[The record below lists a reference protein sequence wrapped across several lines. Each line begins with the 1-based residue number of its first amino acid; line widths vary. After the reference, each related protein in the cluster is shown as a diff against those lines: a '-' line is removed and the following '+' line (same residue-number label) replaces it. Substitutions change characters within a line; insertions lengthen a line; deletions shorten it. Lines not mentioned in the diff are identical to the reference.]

1 MLEILFLLL
10 PIAAGYGWYMGR
22 RSIRQHQTYQH
33 KKLSRDYFT
42 GLNFLLSNESDKAVD
57 LFISM
62 LDVDDETIDTHLSL
76 GSLFRKRG
84 EVDRSIRIHQNLIA
98 RPSLTHDQRD
108 IAMMELG
115 KDYLAAGFYDRA
127 EEIFLNLVSQDDHS
141 EEAESQLIAIYQVTK
156 DWQKA
161 IDITKRL
168 SRKRQQ
174 SLKPVIAHFYCQ
186 LSDEAANL
194 DEKLKKLQQA
204 LKQDPKC
211 GRALLAL
218 AQQHQEL
225 TQFEQCKASLY
236 QLLEADIELFAD
248 GLAIARQLY
257 RETEDPKGYQ
267 ALLRQ
272 AMEKGAGASVVVA
285 LAQEMIANGELK
297 GAENLVLD
305 ALYRHPTMK
314 GFQHLMKMHVR
325 QAEDGQAKQSLS
337 MLEQLVEQQIKF
349 RPSYRCKEC
358 GFPSHALYWHCP
370 SCKSW
375 GSIKR
380 IRGLDG
386 E

>member
-22 RSIRQHQTYQH
+22 RSVRQKQTNQR
-33 KKLSRDYFT
+33 KQLSRDYFT

-98 RPSLTHDQRD
+98 RPSLTTEQRD

-127 EEIFLNLVSQDDHS
+127 EEIFINLVNQEDHS
-141 EEAESQLIAIYQVTK
+141 EEAETQLIAIYQVTK

-161 IDITKRL
+161 IDIIKKL
-168 SRKRQQ
+168 KRKRQQ
-174 SLKPVIAHFYCQ
+174 VLKHDSAHFYCE
-186 LSDEAANL
+186 LAAESA
-194 DEKLKKLQQA
+194 DDAIKLKRLLSANKI
-204 LKQDPKC
+204 DPSC
-211 GRALLAL
+211 GRALLTL
-218 AQQHQEL
+218 AELYLKLEDFKSCKQYIEKLLNTDIDLFPDSLPIAKQVYLLTDDNIGYQEL
-225 TQFEQCKASLY
+225 LR
-236 QLLEADIELFAD
+236 EAI
-248 GLAIARQLY
+248 
-257 RETEDPKGYQ
+257 
-267 ALLRQ
+267 
-272 AMEKGAGASVVVA
+272 EKGAGASIAVT
-285 LAQEMIANGELK
+285 LAQHMISQGNEK
-297 GAENLVLD
+297 DAEKLILEG
-305 ALYRHPTMK
+305 LIRHPTMK
-314 GFQHLMKMHVR
+314 SFQHLMKMHVK
-325 QAEDGQAKQSLS
+325 QAEDGQAKKSLS

-349 RPSYRCKEC
+349 RPGYRCSEC
-358 GFPSHALYWHCP
+358 GFPSHRLYWHCP
-370 SCKSW
+370 SCKNW

-380 IRGLDG
+380 VRGLDG

>member
-22 RSIRQHQTYQH
+22 RSIRQNQSNQR
-33 KKLSRDYFT
+33 KQLSRDYFT

-98 RPSLTHDQRD
+98 RPTLTNEQRD

-141 EEAESQLIAIYQVTK
+141 EESETQLIAIYQVIK
-156 DWQKA
+156 EWQKA

-174 SLKPVIAHFYCQ
+174 VLKPITAHFYCQ
-186 LSDEAANL
+186 LADETSDDA
-194 DEKLKKLQQA
+194 EKIKLLQQA

-211 GRALLAL
+211 GRALLTL
-218 AQQHQEL
+218 AKKFL
-225 TQFEQCKASLY
+225 DAKDYSQCKSMLIALKK
-236 QLLEADIELFAD
+236 ADIELFAD
-248 GLAIARQLY
+248 ALPTAKQVY
-257 RETEDPKGYQ
+257 RDTQDNEGYQ
-267 ALLRQ
+267 ELLAG
-272 AMEKGAGASVVVA
+272 AMAEGAGASVVVA
-285 LAQEMIANGELK
+285 LAQHMIN
-297 GAENLVLD
+297 
-305 ALYRHPTMK
+305 
-314 GFQHLMKMHVR
+314 
-325 QAEDGQAKQSLS
+325 
-337 MLEQLVEQQIKF
+337 
-349 RPSYRCKEC
+349 
-358 GFPSHALYWHCP
+358 
-370 SCKSW
+370 
-375 GSIKR
+375 
-380 IRGLDG
+380 
-386 E
+386 

>member
-22 RSIRQHQTYQH
+22 RSIRQNQTNQR
-33 KKLSRDYFT
+33 KQMSRDYFT

-98 RPSLTHDQRD
+98 RPSLTNEQRD

-141 EEAESQLIAIYQVTK
+141 EESETQLITIYQVIK
-156 DWQKA
+156 EWQKA

-174 SLKPVIAHFYCQ
+174 ALKPTIAHFYCQ
-186 LSDEAANL
+186 LADETANEA
-194 DEKLKKLQQA
+194 DKIKLLQQA
-204 LKQDPKC
+204 LKQDPNC
-211 GRALLAL
+211 GRALLTL
-218 AQQHQEL
+218 AKKFL
-225 TQFEQCKASLY
+225 DMKDFAQCKSMLIALK
-236 QLLEADIELFAD
+236 QADIELFAD
-248 GLAIARQLY
+248 ALPTAKQVFRDTA
-257 RETEDPKGYQ
+257 DKDGYQ
-267 ALLRQ
+267 ELLAG
-272 AMEKGAGASVVVA
+272 AMAAGAGASVVVA
-285 LAQEMIANGELK
+285 LAHHLIAQNDIK
-297 GAENLVLD
+297 AAETMVLD
-305 ALYRHPTMK
+305 ALYRHPTMR
-314 GFQHLMKMHVR
+314 GFQHLMQLHLS
-325 QAEDGQAKQSLS
+325 QAEEGQAKQSLT
-337 MLEQLVEQQIKF
+337 MLEQLVEQQIRF
-349 RPSYRCKEC
+349 RPSYRCKDC
-358 GFPSHALYWHCP
+358 GFPSHSLYWHCP
-370 SCKSW
+370 SCKHW
-375 GSIKR
+375 GTIKR

>member
-10 PIAAGYGWYMGR
+10 PIAAAYGWYMGR
-22 RSIRQHQTYQH
+22 RSIRQNQSNQR
-33 KKLSRDYFT
+33 KQLSRDYFT

-98 RPSLTHDQRD
+98 RPNLANEQRD

-127 EEIFLNLVSQDDHS
+127 EEIFINLVSQDDHS
-141 EEAESQLIAIYQVTK
+141 EESETQLIAIYQVIK
-156 DWQKA
+156 EWQKA

-174 SLKPVIAHFYCQ
+174 VLKPLTAHFYCQ
-186 LSDEAANL
+186 LADEASDDAQKI
-194 DEKLKKLQQA
+194 KLLQQA
-204 LKQDPKC
+204 LKQDPQC
-211 GRALLAL
+211 GRALLTL
-218 AQQHQEL
+218 AKKFLDIQDYA
-225 TQFEQCKASLY
+225 QCKQMLL
-236 QLLEADIELFAD
+236 QLKKADIELFAD
-248 GLAIARQLY
+248 AILTAKQVYRDTQDKEGFQELLA
-257 RETEDPKGYQ
+257 G
-267 ALLRQ
+267 
-272 AMEKGAGASVVVA
+272 AMADGAGASVVVA
-285 LAQEMIANGELK
+285 LAQHMISLDEIKA
-297 GAENLVLD
+297 AETMVLD

-314 GFQHLMKMHVR
+314 GFQHLMQMHLR
-325 QAEDGQAKQSLS
+325 QAEEGQAKQSLT

-370 SCKSW
+370 SCKNW

>member
-10 PIAAGYGWYMGR
+10 PIAAAYGWYMGR
-22 RSIRQHQTYQH
+22 RSIRQNQSNQR
-33 KKLSRDYFT
+33 KQLSRDYFT

-98 RPSLTHDQRD
+98 RPNLANEQRD

-127 EEIFLNLVSQDDHS
+127 EEIFINLVSQDDHS
-141 EEAESQLIAIYQVTK
+141 EESETQLIAIYQVIK
-156 DWQKA
+156 EWQKA

-174 SLKPVIAHFYCQ
+174 VLKPLTAHFYCQ
-186 LSDEAANL
+186 LADEASDDAQKI
-194 DEKLKKLQQA
+194 KLLQQA
-204 LKQDPKC
+204 LKQDPQC
-211 GRALLAL
+211 GRALLTL
-218 AQQHQEL
+218 AKKYLDIQDYA
-225 TQFEQCKASLY
+225 QCKQMLL
-236 QLLEADIELFAD
+236 QLKKADIELFAD
-248 GLAIARQLY
+248 VIPTAKQVYRDTQDKEGFQELLA
-257 RETEDPKGYQ
+257 G
-267 ALLRQ
+267 
-272 AMEKGAGASVVVA
+272 AMADGAGASVVVA
-285 LAQEMIANGELK
+285 LAQHMISLDEIKA
-297 GAENLVLD
+297 AETMVLD

-314 GFQHLMKMHVR
+314 GFQHLMQMHLR
-325 QAEDGQAKQSLS
+325 QAEEGQAKQSLT

-370 SCKSW
+370 SCKNW

>member
-22 RSIRQHQTYQH
+22 RSVRHKQSSDR

-62 LDVDDETIDTHLSL
+62 LDVDDDTIDTHLSL

-98 RPSLTHDQRD
+98 RPSLATEQRD

-127 EEIFLNLVSQDDHS
+127 EEIFQNLVKQDDHS
-141 EEAESQLIAIYQVTK
+141 EAAETHLIDIYQVTK
-156 DWQKA
+156 EWQKA
-161 IDITKRL
+161 INIIKSL
-168 SRKRQQ
+168 KRKRQLV
-174 SLKPVIAHFYCQ
+174 LKHNTAHFYCELANEEADSGGQ
-186 LSDEAANL
+186 LKLLHAAI
-194 DEKLKKLQQA
+194 
-204 LKQDPKC
+204 KQDPQC
-211 GRALLAL
+211 GRAILTL
-218 AQQHQEL
+218 AQKYLDQDEL
-225 TQFEQCKASLY
+225 IKCKDMLY
-236 QLLEADIELFAD
+236 KLLEADVELIPDA
-248 GLAIARQLY
+248 LATCRQAY
-257 RETEDPKGYQ
+257 HESHDSTGYCDF
-267 ALLRQ
+267 LRQ
-272 AMEKGAGASVVVA
+272 ALQQGAGASVA
-285 LAQEMIANGELK
+285 ITLAQHLIEQGETQA
-297 GAENLVLD
+297 AEKLVLD
-305 ALYRHPTMK
+305 GLYRHPTMK
-314 GFQHLMKMHVR
+314 SFQHLMQMQMQ
-325 QAEDGQAKQSLS
+325 QAEDGQAKESLT
-337 MLEQLVEQQIKF
+337 MLEKLVQQQIKF
-349 RPSYRCKEC
+349 RPGYRCSEC
-358 GFPSHALYWHCP
+358 GFPSHSLYWHCP

>member
-22 RSIRQHQTYQH
+22 RSIRQNQSNQR
-33 KKLSRDYFT
+33 KQLSRDYFT

-62 LDVDDETIDTHLSL
+62 LDVDDDTIDTHLSL

-98 RPSLTHDQRD
+98 RPSLTNEQRD

-127 EEIFLNLVSQDDHS
+127 EEIFINLVSQDDHS
-141 EEAESQLIAIYQVTK
+141 EESETQLIDIYQVTK
-156 DWQKA
+156 EWQKA
-161 IDITKRL
+161 IDITKGL

-174 SLKPVIAHFYCQ
+174 ALKSITAHFYCQ
-186 LSDEAANL
+186 LADEANND
-194 DEKLKKLQQA
+194 DEKINLLQQA
-204 LKQDPKC
+204 LKQDPQC
-211 GRALLAL
+211 GRALLTLAKKFVDLQQYQQSKAMLIAL
-218 AQQHQEL
+218 
-225 TQFEQCKASLY
+225 K
-236 QLLEADIELFAD
+236 EADIELFAD
-248 GLAIARQLY
+248 ALPTAKLVFTDTQ
-257 RETEDPKGYQ
+257 DPEGYQ
-267 ALLRQ
+267 ELLAG
-272 AMEKGAGASVVVA
+272 AMAAGAGASVVVA
-285 LAQEMIANGELK
+285 LAEHLISLDEIKA
-297 GAENLVLD
+297 AENIVLD

-314 GFQHLMKMHVR
+314 GFQHLMQMHLR
-325 QAEDGQAKQSLS
+325 QAEEGQAKQSLT

-358 GFPSHALYWHCP
+358 GFPSHGLYWYCP
-370 SCKSW
+370 SCKKW

>member
-22 RSIRQHQTYQH
+22 RSIRH
-33 KKLSRDYFT
+33 KQNSKRKQLSRDYFT

-62 LDVDDETIDTHLSL
+62 LDVDDDTIDTHLSL

-98 RPSLTHDQRD
+98 RPSLTNEQRD

-127 EEIFLNLVSQDDHS
+127 EEIFLNLVRQEDHS
-141 EEAESQLIAIYQVTK
+141 QEAEDQLIAIYQVTK

-161 IDITKRL
+161 IDIIKTLK
-168 SRKRQQ
+168 RKRQQ
-174 SLKPVIAHFYCQ
+174 SLKQLCAHLYCE
-186 LSDEAANL
+186 LADEQQDL
-194 DEKLKKLQQA
+194 ELKLKTLSLA
-204 LKQDPKC
+204 LKQDNNC
-211 GRALLAL
+211 GRALLHL
-218 AQQHQEL
+218 ARLYLNQQDIAHGKEMIVRL
-225 TQFEQCKASLY
+225 KD
-236 QLLEADIELFAD
+236 ADIELFPEA
-248 GLAIARQLY
+248 LAITNELYQSPNERSAY
-257 RETEDPKGYQ
+257 RE
-267 ALLRQ
+267 LLRE
-272 AMEKGAGASVVVA
+272 ALELGAGASVA
-285 LAQEMIANGELK
+285 ITLAQNMIEHGDIQD
-297 GAENLVLD
+297 AEKLILD
-305 ALYRHPTMK
+305 GLYRHPTMK
-314 GFQHLMKMHVR
+314 SFQHLMKMQLQ
-325 QAEDGQAKQSLS
+325 QAEDGEAKKSLT
-337 MLEQLVEQQIKF
+337 MLSELVEQQIKY
-349 RPSYRCKEC
+349 RPSYRCIEC
-358 GFPSHALYWHCP
+358 GFPSHTLYWHCP

>member
-22 RSIRQHQTYQH
+22 RSIRQNQQHQQ

-98 RPSLTHDQRD
+98 RPSLTTEQRD
-108 IAMMELG
+108 QAMMELG

-127 EEIFLNLVSQDDHS
+127 EEIFLNLVRQEDHTEES
-141 EEAESQLIAIYQVTK
+141 ETLLIDIYQVTK

-161 IDITKRL
+161 IDITKGL
-168 SRKRQQ
+168 KRKRQQ
-174 SLKPVIAHFYCQ
+174 SLKPLIAHFFCQ
-186 LSDEAANL
+186 LAEEA
-194 DEKLKKLQQA
+194 DTISEQIKQLQLA
-204 LKQDPKC
+204 LKHDSNC
-211 GRALLAL
+211 ARALLVL
-218 AQQHQEL
+218 SQKYLESGESKLCSQ
-225 TQFEQCKASLY
+225 TLY
-236 QLLEADIELFAD
+236 KLLEADAELFCDALPVVSQVYQEQQD
-248 GLAIARQLY
+248 
-257 RETEDPKGYQ
+257 ESGYQ
-267 ALLRQ
+267 LLLQQ
-272 AMEKGAGASVVVA
+272 AIEKGAGASTVIA
-285 LAQEMIANGELK
+285 LAQHLIKNNEIEQ
-297 GAENLVLD
+297 AESLVLEH
-305 ALYRHPTMK
+305 LYRQPTMK
-314 GFQHLMKMHVR
+314 GFQHLMKMHLQ
-325 QAEDGQAKQSLS
+325 QAEEGQAKQSLG
-337 MLEQLVEQQIKF
+337 MLEKLVEQQIKY

-358 GFPSHALYWHCP
+358 GFPAHSLFWHCP

-375 GSIKR
+375 GAIKR
-380 IRGLDG
+380 VRGLDG